1 MKTVIDRGKKSKTLS
16 EGKSAENISMNLQN
30 FIEINP
36 MEKEDLLSHKLQD
49 NAYK

>member
-1 MKTVIDRGKKSKTLS
+1 MIDRGKKSKTLS
-16 EGKSAENISMNLQN
+16 EEKPAENISMNLQN

-36 MEKEDLLSHKLQD
+36 MQKEDLLPHKLQD